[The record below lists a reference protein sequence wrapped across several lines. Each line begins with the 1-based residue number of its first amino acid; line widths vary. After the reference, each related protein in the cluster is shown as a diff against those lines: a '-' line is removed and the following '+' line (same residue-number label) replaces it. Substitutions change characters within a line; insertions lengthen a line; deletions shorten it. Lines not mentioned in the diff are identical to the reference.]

1 MDIEALAKKAGFTV
15 ANGSYG
21 LKFSGGDF
29 ELLVRLA
36 TEEEREACA
45 KVCEEL
51 ANKYKRLNPYSDS
64 EPLMRDC
71 WVGAGRAIRERSN
84 VEVSGLRGFLRRSA
98 RL

>member
-45 KVCEEL
+45 KC
-51 ANKYKRLNPYSDS
+51 ARNWPTST
-64 EPLMRDC
+64 
-71 WVGAGRAIRERSN
+71 
-84 VEVSGLRGFLRRSA
+84 RGQSVQRFGTA
-98 RL
+98 DA